1 LSSILNKEELVS
13 RVESEWGRRIRR
25 YVLESLEEALT
36 YASSREVI
44 KQNVTRIVARDSL
57 MVGKDIIGLS
67 DIDRIF
73 VIGAGVLAAP
83 MALAFQEIVGD
94 KIGGGI
100 VSVPFD
106 PRDVQGLQKLYI
118 QKANPLTPDDNGV
131 AVAKQAINFVQQ
143 ATGRDIVFVLVSSG
157 ASSMMCLPVEGV
169 TTTELG
175 ILRNMLIKQ
184 GADEVEIAIVLNHLS
199 TISGGWL
206 ATYTKVSKIYTL
218 VVSDALGYDLVV
230 MGGGPT
236 YPDDTTFAQ
245 VMKVLQ
251 KYNVWTDAPTS
262 IKNYLNKAM
271 EGRASETLKTGD
283 RPLARTRNYLLMN
296 NRMFSEK
303 LMEFI
308 QRRNINTY
316 MMSASVREKSGPVGN
331 LISMI
336 GRDMRKNF
344 KKPSAF
350 IVSGNIGITSEIQNY
365 ESNVYAAFH
374 ALRNLADVKGMELI
388 SMDTRGL
395 DGMTEA
401 AGALVDSS
409 TMTETLIKGPQ
420 LEFYY
425 DQMEAF
431 KFLKEA
437 NALIYTGWTGTDV
450 GDILILLNY

>member
-1 LSSILNKEELVS
+1 MSSILNKEELVT
-13 RVESEWGRRIRR
+13 RIESEYGRRIRR
-25 YVLESLEEALT
+25 YILESLEEALT
-36 YASSREVI
+36 FASSREVI
-44 KQNVTRIVARDSL
+44 KQNVTRLAARDSI
-57 MVGKDIIGLS
+57 MIGKEIIGLS
-67 DIDRIF
+67 EIDRIF

-100 VSVPFD
+100 ISVPFD
-106 PRDVQGLQKLYI
+106 PRDVQGLRKLYI
-118 QKANPLTPDDNGV
+118 QKANPLTPDDNGIRV
-131 AVAKQAINFVQQ
+131 AQQAVDFVQS
-143 ATGRDIVFVLVSSG
+143 ATGRDIVFVLLSSG
-157 ASSMMCLPVEGV
+157 ASNMMCQPVQGV
-169 TTTELG
+169 TTTELA

-218 VVSDALGYDLVV
+218 VISDALGYDLVV

-236 YPDDTTFAQ
+236 YPDDTMFAQ

-251 KYNVWTDAPTS
+251 KYNVWSDAPTS

-271 EGRASETLKTGD
+271 VGGAPETLKTGD
-283 RPLARTRNYLLMN
+283 KPLTHTRNYLLMN

-316 MMSASVREKSGPVGN
+316 LMSASVREKSAPVGN

-344 KKPSAF
+344 KKPSAL

-374 ALRNLADVKGMELI
+374 ALKNLADVKGMELL

-401 AGALVDSS
+401 AGALVDSN
-409 TMTETLIKGPQ
+409 TMTETLIKGPK

-450 GDILILLNY
+450 GDILILSNY

>member
-25 YVLESLEEALT
+25 YMLESLEEALT
-36 YASSREVI
+36 FASSREVI

-67 DIDRIF
+67 EIDRIF

-83 MALAFQEIVGD
+83 MALAFQEIAGD
-94 KIGGGI
+94 KIAGGI
-100 VSVPFD
+100 ISVPFD
-106 PRDVQGLQKLYI
+106 PRDVQGLKKLYL

-131 AVAKQAINFVQQ
+131 AVAKQAISFVQQ
-143 ATGRDIVFVLVSSG
+143 ATGRDLVFVLISSG

-169 TTTELG
+169 KTTELA

-184 GADEVEIAIVLNHLS
+184 GTDEVEIAIVLNHLS
-199 TISGGWL
+199 MISGGWL
-206 ATYTKVSKIYTL
+206 STYTKVSKIYTL
-218 VVSDALGYDLVV
+218 VMSDALGYDLVV

-245 VMKVLQ
+245 VVKVLH

-262 IKNYLNKAM
+262 IKNYLNKAI
-271 EGRASETLKTGD
+271 GGGAPETLKTGD
-283 RPLARTRNYLLMN
+283 RPLTHTRNYLLMN

-303 LMEFI
+303 LMEFL

-316 MMSASVREKSGPVGN
+316 LMSASVREKSSPVGN

-344 KKPSAF
+344 KKPSAL

-365 ESNVYAAFH
+365 ESNIYAAFH
-374 ALRNLADVKGMELI
+374 ALKNLAEVKGMELL
-388 SMDTRGL
+388 SLDTRGL

-401 AGALVDSS
+401 AGALVDAN

-450 GDILILLNY
+450 GDILILSNY